1 MISFKIAQ
9 KKAAFT
15 LIEMLVVMSVI
26 GILVSVAGYNHTRVM
41 RHSKDAALKV
51 ELSHL
56 RNAIHQFALDNSGRF
71 PKLLEQLS
79 PDYLREVSQTWQGSR
94 AQGKFFYNDFDGV
107 IMLYDIDESG
117 LSDET
122 DEAGRKYGDY

>member
-9 KKAAFT
+9 KKSAFT

-26 GILVSVAGYNHTRVM
+26 GVLVSVAGYNHTRVM

-51 ELSHL
+51 EVSHL

-71 PKLLEQLS
+71 PQLLEELS
-79 PDYLREVSQTWQGSR
+79 PDYIREVPKIWQGSH
-94 AQGKFFYNDFDGV
+94 AQGKFFYNNFDGV
-107 IMLYDIDESG
+107 IMLYDIDQTG
-117 LSDET
+117 LSDKT